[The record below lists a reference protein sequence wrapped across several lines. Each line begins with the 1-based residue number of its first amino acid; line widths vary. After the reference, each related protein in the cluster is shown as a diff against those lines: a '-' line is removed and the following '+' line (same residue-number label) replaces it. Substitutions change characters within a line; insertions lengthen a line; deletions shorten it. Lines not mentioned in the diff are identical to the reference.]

1 MSIISIAPKPVAARQ
16 VESLRRGWYKFSRN
30 VLSVAGLI
38 IVLSITLTAVFAP
51 YVAPYP
57 RHASAYVDFSAASQ
71 PPTRQHLFG
80 TDRVGRDILSR
91 VFFGYRS
98 ALLMGVVVLALVVP
112 VGVFLGL
119 VAGYLRGSFLDTL
132 IMRTTDVFLSVP
144 PLVLALA
151 MTSLLAPTLLN
162 AMIAIS
168 LMWWPWYTR
177 LVYGMASSLRNEFFV
192 QAAELVGAGKRHIL
206 FRELL
211 PNCISPIFTKMTLDM
226 GWVILI
232 AAALSFVGL
241 GEQPPR
247 PALGTMVA
255 EGARYLPDLWWLSV
269 FPGLAIMLIVLG
281 FNLLGDGIR
290 DLRALGEV

>member
-1 MSIISIAPKPVAARQ
+1 MSTTSVASKSFVAQRADA
-16 VESLRRGWYKFSRN
+16 LGRGWYRFSRN
-30 VLSVAGLI
+30 VLSVAGLAIVTSI
-38 IVLSITLTAVFAP
+38 IFAAIFAP

-57 RHASAYVDFSAASQ
+57 HHAAAYVDFSSASQ
-71 PPTRQHLFG
+71 PPSWQHPFG
-80 TDRVGRDILSR
+80 TDRVGRDVLSR
-91 VFFGYRS
+91 VVFGYRS
-98 ALLMGVVVLALVVP
+98 ALLMGIVVLALVVP

-119 VAGYLRGSFLDTL
+119 VAGYLRGSFLDAV

-162 AMIAIS
+162 AMIAVS

-192 QAAELVGAGKRHIL
+192 QAAELTGAGRAHIL

-211 PNCISPIFTKMTLDM
+211 PNCVSPILTKMTLDM

-232 AAALSFVGL
+232 GAALSFVGL

-247 PALGTMVA
+247 PALGTMVS
-255 EGARYLPDLWWLSV
+255 EGARYLPDLWWLSL
-269 FPGLAIMLIVLG
+269 FPGLAIMVVVLG

-290 DLRALGEV
+290 DWLAREEV